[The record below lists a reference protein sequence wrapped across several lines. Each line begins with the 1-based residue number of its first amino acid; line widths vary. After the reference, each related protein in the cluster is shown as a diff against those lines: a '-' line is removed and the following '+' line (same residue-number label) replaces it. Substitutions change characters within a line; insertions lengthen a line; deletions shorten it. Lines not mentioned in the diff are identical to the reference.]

1 MNGPF
6 SPCGQWFGSL
16 HGQFWAF
23 KARWPST
30 ANRHNWKDDHQNEN
44 RFENHTHCRS
54 EKSCHH
60 PSCSGLSKKLIF
72 LITFF
77 DITDISEPQG
87 KVEKIKEDS
96 LDLIPSL
103 SMKIQIMGGRVCS
116 MFCLITSSKLSCQ

>member
-44 RFENHTHCRS
+44 RFENHTYCRS

-60 PSCSGLSKKLIF
+60 PSCSGLSKKLTY
-72 LITFF
+72 LIIFF
-77 DITDISEPQG
+77 DITNFSEPLG
-87 KVEKIKEDS
+87 TIFGSESAIFEDYS
-96 LDLIPSL
+96 LFHVWGTSL
-103 SMKIQIMGGRVCS
+103 KSVHFKKAVAQS
-116 MFCLITSSKLSCQ
+116 SFLSKLW